1 MAIVDYEGFDREN
14 ANLNIFGFN
23 EWSISA
29 DGQGYQSYG
38 RYAYAT
44 AAIMSRPSKF
54 IPMADGYWQAH
65 LWFAYVPTNQ
75 GLFIRAT
82 LAGLEQVTVRFMA
95 SSQLIR
101 VYRGSNLLGT
111 STYTYPVG
119 VWFFCQIRF
128 SVAPSGGAVEVWI
141 NGQSVL
147 SVVGNTA
154 NTGSP
159 NWDGWELTYAV
170 TSAQCR
176 VDNIVIYSTTGDPP
190 TSRTPET
197 RIWDTLPTGAGATTQ
212 WSPSAG
218 ANWQCVDEQ
227 PSNGDSDYVLAAS
240 SGLTDTYSTPAAAEA
255 GSIIYA
261 VAIHA
266 TMRKDD
272 AGTNEVDGVIR
283 SGGNNYAHGSPA
295 GVNSSYGRHRWIWH
309 SDPATG
315 ASWTVAGAN
324 AAQPGIR
331 RTA

>member
-1 MAIVDYEGFDREN
+1 MAIIDYEGFDREN
-14 ANLNIFGFN
+14 ANLNLYSSN
-23 EWSISA
+23 NWSISA
-29 DGQGYQSYG
+29 DNQGYQSYG
-38 RYAYAT
+38 RYASTTNGTMQRASAYA
-44 AAIMSRPSKF
+44 AMQE
-54 IPMADGYWQAH
+54 GYWQSH
-65 LWFAYVPTNQ
+65 VWFDSVPNNQ
-75 GLFIRAT
+75 GLYIRAT
-82 LAGLEQVTVRFMA
+82 LAGLEQVSVRFA
-95 SSQLIR
+95 PTSQKIE
-101 VYRGSNLLGT
+101 VWRGSNKLGE
-111 STYTYPVG
+111 SASTYPVG
-119 VWFFCQIRF
+119 VWFFCQIRYVVTTTLG
-128 SVAPSGGAVEVWI
+128 SVEVWI
-141 NGQSVL
+141 NGKSVL
-147 SVVGNTA
+147 AVTGNTA

-159 NWDGWELTYAV
+159 NWDGWLLYYVGTPI
-170 TSAQCR
+170 CR
-176 VDNIVIYSTTGDPP
+176 VDNIVVYSTTGDSP

-315 ASWTVAGAN
+315 VSWTVAAAN
-324 AAQPGIR
+324 SAQPGVR